1 MESTV
6 AAFKDPLRALPP
18 GLHRRRFAARGV
30 GFDAWIWRG
39 GDGPVL
45 LVNGATH
52 GDEYEGPALLRAWA
66 ETWRPANLSG
76 TVVAVPV
83 LNEGAFFAGQR
94 CHPADGGNLAR
105 AFPGRPRGSVTARL
119 AHLFDTQLLAQ
130 CTHYIDLHS
139 AGAAYELLPWTGY
152 ITHSDAAVD
161 RTQREM
167 AAEFAE
173 FWCWAGPF
181 LPGRTLSAAHDRGIP
196 AIYVECRGAGG
207 IAPADLENLDL
218 GLRRVLHRLGLLDG
232 RGPRPP
238 RGKQP
243 FRLTR
248 DADEAHLQIHHPAP
262 ADGLFAPAVAVGER
276 IRRGQIVGQVAE
288 LGSATVHRV
297 RAERGGRVVMLRR
310 QRSVRRGDALCTL
323 APV

>member
-6 AAFKDPLRALPP
+6 ATVKNSLLALPP

-52 GDEYEGPALLRAWA
+52 GDEYEGPTLLRAWA
-66 ETWRPANLSG
+66 ETWRPKNLRG
-76 TVVAVPV
+76 TVVTVPV
-83 LNEGAFFAGQR
+83 LNEAAFFAGQR

-105 AFPGRPRGSVTARL
+105 AFPGSARGGVTARL
-119 AHLFDTQLLAQ
+119 AHLFDTHLLAQ
-130 CTHYIDLHS
+130 ATHYVDLHS

-152 ITHSDAAVD
+152 ITHPAPATD
-161 RTQREM
+161 RTQRAM
-167 AAEFAE
+167 AACFAE

-181 LPGRTLSAAHDRGIP
+181 LPGRTLSAAHARGIP

-207 IAPADLENLDL
+207 VAPADLENLDL
-218 GLRRVLHRLGLLDG
+218 GLRRVLHRLGLLAGPGPG
-232 RGPRPP
+232 RPLAAQR
-238 RGKQP
+238 

-262 ADGLFAPAVAVGER
+262 ADGLFTPTVEVGDR
-276 IRRGQIVGQVAE
+276 IRRGQAVGQVAE
-288 LGSATVHRV
+288 LGSAAVHRV
-297 RAERGGRVVMLRR
+297 GAERGGRVVMLRR